1 MDGHLYE
8 RECDVDG
15 RDGSLA
21 QIVPEEIAVER
32 TVRSHHGLFDRGLLE
47 STALEDLW
55 RMAA

>member
-15 RDGSLA
+15 RLGSLA
-21 QIVPEEIAVER
+21 QIVPEEIVVER
-32 TVRSHHGLFDRGLLE
+32 PARSHHGLFDRGLFG

-55 RMAA
+55 RLAA